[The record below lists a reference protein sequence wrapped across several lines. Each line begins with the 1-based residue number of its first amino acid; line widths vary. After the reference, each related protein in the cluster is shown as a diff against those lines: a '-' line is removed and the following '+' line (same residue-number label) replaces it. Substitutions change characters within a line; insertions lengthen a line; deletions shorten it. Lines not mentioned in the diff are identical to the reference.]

1 MGTFAFIRDR
11 LRARR
16 ERGEGPRS
24 EILRRQHDEIHL
36 RLARAQVQVA
46 ERTRLLDCGKRAAAE
61 RRASVRAMAELEAY
75 LVSHF
80 QLEETGG
87 YMSEAL
93 RLAPRYHGRAEDL
106 REQHETLACQMR
118 ALCELA
124 EISGPSREAWSE
136 LDRRLARFGRELLA
150 HERAENELTSQI
162 FLEDIGTAG

>member
-1 MGTFAFIRDR
+1 MG
-11 LRARR
+11 
-16 ERGEGPRS
+16 
-24 EILRRQHDEIHL
+24 
-36 RLARAQVQVA
+36 
-46 ERTRLLDCGKRAAAE
+46 
-61 RRASVRAMAELEAY
+61 ELEAY

-93 RLAPRYHGRAEDL
+93 RLAPRYHARAENL

-124 EISGPSREAWSE
+124 KISGPSREAWSE
-136 LDRRLARFGRELLA
+136 LERRLARFARELLA

>member
-1 MGTFAFIRDR
+1 MGIFTFIRDR

-16 ERGEGPRS
+16 ERGEGPRG
-24 EILRRQHDEIHL
+24 EILNRQHDEIHL
-36 RLARAQVQVA
+36 RLARVQLQVV
-46 ERTRLLDCGKRAAAE
+46 ERARQLDCRKNAAAE
-61 RRASVRAMAELEAY
+61 RRASVRALAELEAY

-93 RLAPRYHGRAEDL
+93 QLAPRYHGRAEDL
-106 REQHETLACQMR
+106 REQHETLACEMR

-124 EISGPSREAWSE
+124 EIIGPSREAWSE
-136 LDRRLARFGRELLA
+136 LERRLARFGRELLA